1 MEDSSSD
8 IDAAAKHILIIEVL
22 PLLNRFLAQLL
33 EHLGYSVSTAID
45 GREGIERYRAQPFD
59 LVITDVFMPK
69 KDGLQVIREII
80 DEFPD
85 ARFIAMSGAGSYGD
99 SLLEARRPGLPSWI
113 WPPVV
118 WSGCL
123 SSFSKRWR
131 LTVRSAPVSVN
142 S

>member
-8 IDAAAKHILIIEVL
+8 IDAAAKHILIIEDL
-22 PLLNRFLAQLL
+22 PQLNRFLAQLL

-45 GREGIERYRAQPFD
+45 GRQGIERYRAQPFD

-99 SLLEARRPGLPSWI
+99 SLLEARMLGAQYTFRKPFNTEDLLQVIQREVGRP
-113 WPPVV
+113 
-118 WSGCL
+118 
-123 SSFSKRWR
+123 
-131 LTVRSAPVSVN
+131 
-142 S
+142 

>member
-8 IDAAAKHILIIEVL
+8 IDAAAKHILIIEDL
-22 PLLNRFLAQLL
+22 PELNRFLAQLL

-99 SLLEARRPGLPSWI
+99 SLLEARRLGAQYTFRKPFNTEDLLQVIQREVGRP
-113 WPPVV
+113 
-118 WSGCL
+118 
-123 SSFSKRWR
+123 
-131 LTVRSAPVSVN
+131 
-142 S
+142 